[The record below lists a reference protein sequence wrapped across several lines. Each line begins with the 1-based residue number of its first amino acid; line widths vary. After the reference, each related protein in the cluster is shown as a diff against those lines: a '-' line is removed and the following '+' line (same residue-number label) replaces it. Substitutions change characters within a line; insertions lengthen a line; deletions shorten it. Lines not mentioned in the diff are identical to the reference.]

1 MTTNNHSLFINN
13 TQTLSTRVDPP
24 AQQMLSLGRH
34 NGWGFHI
41 LGYADLPE
49 KPVRLEKWLIVPAHE
64 DSSPIPVRTLERI
77 QTIFAAGLRPQGFVV
92 VHEAPMSLSAPQRVQ
107 QSFEWP
113 APAAPQ
119 PGAPTRLSSLTGLA
133 EGLAAMLGVIT
144 TTIFPML
151 FLGLLA
157 LDPIVVA
164 VMDDGCWIE
173 IDRWLEH
180 PLA

>member
-1 MTTNNHSLFINN
+1 MNTRSLFIKN

-24 AQQMLSLGRH
+24 AQQILSLGRH

-64 DSSPIPVRTLERI
+64 DNSPIPGRTLERI
-77 QTIFAAGLRPQGFVV
+77 QTIFAAGLRPRGFVV
-92 VHEAPMSLSAPQRVQ
+92 VHEAPMSLPAPQQAQ
-107 QSFEWP
+107 QSFGWS

-119 PGAPTRLSSLTGLA
+119 PNAPSGLSSLTSLA

-164 VMDDGCWIE
+164 VMEDGCWVE
-173 IDRWLEH
+173 IDRWLER